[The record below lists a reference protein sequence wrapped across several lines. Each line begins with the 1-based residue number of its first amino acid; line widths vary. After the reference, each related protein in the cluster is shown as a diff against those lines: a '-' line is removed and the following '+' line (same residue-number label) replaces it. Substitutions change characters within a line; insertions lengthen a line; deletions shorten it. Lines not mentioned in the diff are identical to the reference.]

1 MKFPQCEIRRGA
13 VVDKSL
19 FVEYFSSLV
28 NRRAVV
34 RRGEGS
40 TDEHQLLT

>member
-1 MKFPQCEIRRGA
+1 VE
-13 VVDKSL
+13 KSL

-34 RRGEGS
+34 RRGYGS
-40 TDEHQLLT
+40 IDEHQLLTQLPRL